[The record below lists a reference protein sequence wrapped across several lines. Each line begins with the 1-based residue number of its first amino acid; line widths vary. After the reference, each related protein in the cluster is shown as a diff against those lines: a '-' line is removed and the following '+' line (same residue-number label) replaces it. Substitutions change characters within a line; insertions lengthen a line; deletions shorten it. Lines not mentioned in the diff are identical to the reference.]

1 MHWRTADESSSIALL
16 DCCCSLLGAVL
27 TAVILATVSDGTDLC
42 ADISALRGD
51 VVEVEVS
58 VLSSSEGRKSGD
70 DGEL

>member
-16 DCCCSLLGAVL
+16 DSCCSLLGAVL
-27 TAVILATVSDGTDLC
+27 TAVVLATVGDGTDLC